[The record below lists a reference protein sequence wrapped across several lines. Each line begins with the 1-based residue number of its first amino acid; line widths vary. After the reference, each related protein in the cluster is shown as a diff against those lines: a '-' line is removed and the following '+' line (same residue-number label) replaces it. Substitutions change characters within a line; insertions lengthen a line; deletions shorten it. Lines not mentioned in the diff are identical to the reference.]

1 MRRQP
6 QCSLVKDATSTKSS
20 LRVVVGCLIWSGL
33 IWSGLVRAENAK
45 ERIDALLRESYVY
58 TDRHPLNVYPPRFS
72 LDPQH
77 SQAIRYG

>member
-6 QCSLVKDATSTKSS
+6 QCSQVNDAASTKSG
-20 LRVVVGCLIWSGL
+20 LRVVVGCL

-77 SQAIRYG
+77 SQATRYD